1 MACLKCG
8 DEQDAHVQGREPQA
22 PSAAGALSPLAQRAA
37 DAAVR
42 VAAGLLSPGRWK
54 APQAV
59 GVASMAA
66 LHNSASLPKN
76 FAPYKA
82 TYKAMSPAKVSACLD
97 QQPLLQPHTQL
108 QWLTPSQC
116 FDCDE

>member
-1 MACLKCG
+1 M
-8 DEQDAHVQGREPQA
+8 QAHGTRTQY
-22 PSAAGALSPLAQRAA
+22 AGSALSPLAQRAA

-59 GVASMAA
+59 GVSSMAA

-76 FAPYKA
+76 FAPYKS
-82 TYKAMSPAKVSACLD
+82 TYKAMSPIKVRHC
-97 QQPLLQPHTQL
+97 
-108 QWLTPSQC
+108 
-116 FDCDE
+116 

>member
-1 MACLKCG
+1 MALLMALSECC
-8 DEQDAHVQGREPQA
+8 DELGAHVQGREPQA
-22 PSAAGALSPLAQRAA
+22 ASAAGALSPLAQRAA

-82 TYKAMSPAKVSACLD
+82 TYKAMSPAKVSACLISS
-97 QQPLLQPHTQL
+97 PRCSFALLL
-108 QWLTPSQC
+108 VLSS
-116 FDCDE
+116 